1 MNIYITRLNAMGN
14 IMQTM
19 QCMAAEIAHQLGFR
33 EMGVYHYNAN
43 AEKAGERA
51 VRFDGM
57 IAGMSAGDI
66 VVCQFHT
73 WNGLKF
79 ERGLVDHIKAYHG
92 RVIIFIHSLE
102 ALMIKSSRFMLG
114 ETIELY
120 NQAEAL
126 IVPSHEMKK
135 LLL

>member
-33 EMGVYHYNAN
+33 EMGVYHYHAN

-79 ERGLVDHIKAYHG
+79 ERGLVDHIKLNY
-92 RVIIFIHSLE
+92 
-102 ALMIKSSRFMLG
+102 
-114 ETIELY
+114 
-120 NQAEAL
+120 
-126 IVPSHEMKK
+126 
-135 LLL
+135 